1 MEHLHE
7 GVGLSSVWE
16 ALSAKVY
23 LDDEKFVTKMTAR
36 AEQSLK
42 RCACR
47 AVPPGNP
54 KRSAQ
59 PRAAGDLC

>member
-1 MEHLHE
+1 MEHVHK
-7 GVGLSSVWE
+7 GVGLSSVRE

-42 RCACR
+42 GTRY
-47 AVPPGNP
+47 G
-54 KRSAQ
+54 RSRLEIPNA
-59 PRAAGDLC
+59 